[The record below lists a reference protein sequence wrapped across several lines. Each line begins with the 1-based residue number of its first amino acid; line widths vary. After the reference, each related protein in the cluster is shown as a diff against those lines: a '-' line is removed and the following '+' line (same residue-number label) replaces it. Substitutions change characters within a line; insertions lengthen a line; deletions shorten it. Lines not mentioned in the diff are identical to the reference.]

1 MCKEKKKKREKH
13 WQGIAAVFLR
23 NSEVKMRISVLDKTE
38 LWCLHSNSVKLPFSP
53 CFHETTINERDDFK
67 GPLGWRLHVRA
78 SVEGEGKKSPILLS
92 RALSLSPSPLSLWEL
107 TEVLTVAV
115 NSLCRPAGRQ
125 GSTAMGRP
133 FCTSRTPSVCR
144 IACQKYQGW

>member
-1 MCKEKKKKREKH
+1 MCKEKKKEERKTLA
-13 WQGIAAVFLR
+13 GNCSSFLR

-92 RALSLSPSPLSLWEL
+92 RAPSLSPSPLSLWEL

-144 IACQKYQGW
+144 IACQKYRGW